1 MAWDPWS
8 LVTYITHTSMTFTK
22 GAQDALL
29 QWANTFALDK
39 KARTM
44 DDFHDGILLSQI
56 LADLDTSYDPSEVQ
70 TEDKRWLANK
80 KNLQSVYKGLAR
92 LIHRE
97 CPGLGRQAR
106 IADFRAIA
114 SSPDAQGICK
124 VGHDHPVCSTKP
136 TQRVLTTVSLQLLAL
151 LFAVAMLGSNNERYV
166 TRITR
171 DITDGAALSQ
181 LQRITVEMK
190 TDMEEALAAAGTD
203 DAHDVAVEARDPDL
217 ALEEENA
224 GLMAQ
229 LDKKQKNLAD
239 METRLAHLQES
250 YDDLKDE
257 AARVTSELE
266 DVRSMH
272 SGAGDQVIRNL
283 EMKIREQDELIATQ
297 EGQLEDV
304 RVAKERLQTEMA
316 ALKTRAARADVLE
329 DEVNELRYRAEELGR
344 KANMVERYK
353 QKLEASSKMQSEL
366 DNLRYEKEEMQRD
379 LLEYEK
385 VLKRNR
391 ALELTN
397 DKYAEKMQD
406 YEVQLIELDGKRKEE
421 YNEMIALREHLESL
435 SAQRKADEMFIG
447 ELQEQISTGGHGHG
461 NKSPSSPGGAGFNLD
476 EELENAK
483 DVAPNLSLEISRLKA
498 ENQLLRS
505 SMGSGSENSRLRKE
519 LEEERAQRNR
529 LQKNF
534 NDIHEKHTVAEAQ
547 VQSLLRDMTDEKYV
561 EKMDTLFPAGG
572 NVAMLTQEFFTARA
586 YNELVAQQ
594 KKSELELKQHMELA
608 TELRNRIADRD
619 RELLSAKTDLSAVE
633 KDSIE
638 ALEELKATD
647 KLISGSLQE
656 ELEALRTD
664 HKNAATDVQEA
675 QKALTK
681 ALLEKDELR
690 KDLDT
695 VKEQG
700 AGQDSSKYLEKIQQL
715 RDRLKERNEQLEK
728 AERDRHDLTRK
739 LKASTDG
746 GAALAQKTQS
756 DQIIKNL
763 QRENALIATAWYDL
777 TSRLQSNHVVLQ
789 RRNDVPRSWLN
800 KQRQMVNGTAKPCFF
815 QA

>member
-1 MAWDPWS
+1 
-8 LVTYITHTSMTFTK
+8 MTFTK

-39 KARTM
+39 KAETM
-44 DDFHDGILLSQI
+44 DDFHDGVLLSQI
-56 LADLDTSYDPSEVQ
+56 LVDLDTSYDPSEVQ

-80 KNLQSVYKGLAR
+80 KNLQSVYKGLTR
-92 LIHRE
+92 LILRE
-97 CPGLGRQAR
+97 CPGLSRQAR

-124 VGHDHPVCSTKP
+124 
-136 TQRVLTTVSLQLLAL
+136 LLAL

-224 GLMAQ
+224 SLMAQ
-229 LDKKQKNLAD
+229 LDKKKKNLAD

-297 EGQLEDV
+297 EGQLEDM
-304 RVAKERLQTEMA
+304 RVAKERLQTEIA

-447 ELQEQISTGGHGHG
+447 ELQEQISTGGHGSG

-534 NDIHEKHTVAEAQ
+534 NEIHEKHTVAEAQ
-547 VQSLLRDMTDEKYV
+547 VQSLLRDMTDEK
-561 EKMDTLFPAGG
+561 
-572 NVAMLTQEFFTARA
+572 A

-594 KKSELELKQHMELA
+594 KKSELELKQHIELA

-619 RELLSAKTDLSAVE
+619 RELLSARTDLSAVE

-664 HKNAATDVQEA
+664 HKNATTDVQEA

-800 KQRQMVNGTAKPCFF
+800 KQRQMVNATPRNPSLIPRSSLSYHSSH
-815 QA
+815 

>member
-1 MAWDPWS
+1 
-8 LVTYITHTSMTFTK
+8 MTFTK

-39 KARTM
+39 KAETM
-44 DDFHDGILLSQI
+44 DDFHDGVLLSQI
-56 LADLDTSYDPSEVQ
+56 LVDLDTSYDPSEVQ

-80 KNLQSVYKGLAR
+80 KNLQSVYKGLTR
-92 LIHRE
+92 LILRE
-97 CPGLGRQAR
+97 CPGLSRQAR

-124 VGHDHPVCSTKP
+124 
-136 TQRVLTTVSLQLLAL
+136 LLAL

-224 GLMAQ
+224 SLMAQ
-229 LDKKQKNLAD
+229 LDKKKKNLAD

-297 EGQLEDV
+297 EGQLEDM
-304 RVAKERLQTEMA
+304 RIAKERLQTEMA
-316 ALKTRAARADVLE
+316 ALKTRAARGDVLQ

-391 ALELTN
+391 ALELAN

-406 YEVQLIELDGKRKEE
+406 YEVQLIELDNKRKEE

-447 ELQEQISTGGHGHG
+447 ELQEQISTGGHGAG

-505 SMGSGSENSRLRKE
+505 SMGSGSENSRLRRE

-547 VQSLLRDMTDEKYV
+547 VQSLLRDMTDEK
-561 EKMDTLFPAGG
+561 
-572 NVAMLTQEFFTARA
+572 A
-586 YNELVAQQ
+586 YTELVAQQ
-594 KKSELELKQHMELA
+594 KKSELELKQHIELA

-619 RELLSAKTDLSAVE
+619 RELLSVKTDLSAVE

-647 KLISGSLQE
+647 KLISGSLHE

-664 HKNAATDVQEA
+664 HKNATTDVQEA

>member
-1 MAWDPWS
+1 MP
-8 LVTYITHTSMTFTK
+8 FTK

-29 QWANTFALDK
+29 QWANTFTLDK
-39 KARTM
+39 KARSM
-44 DDFHDGILLSQI
+44 DDFHDGVLLSQI
-56 LADLDTSYDPSEVQ
+56 LADLDTNYDPSEVQ

-124 VGHDHPVCSTKP
+124 VCRREACSKP
-136 TQRVLTTVSLQLLAL
+136 SQHALIISTFQLLSL

-190 TDMEEALAAAGTD
+190 TDMEEALANAGTD
-203 DAHDVAVEARDPDL
+203 EAHDVAIEARDPDL

-224 GLMAQ
+224 GLMVQ

-266 DVRSMH
+266 DIRSMH

-297 EGQLEDV
+297 EGQAEDM
-304 RVAKERLQTEMA
+304 RIAKERLQTEIT
-316 ALKTRAARADVLE
+316 ALKTRANKADALE
-329 DEVNELRYRAEELGR
+329 DEVNELRYRTEELGR

-353 QKLEASSKMQSEL
+353 QKLEASNKMQSEL

-421 YNEMIALREHLESL
+421 YNEMVSLREHLESL

-447 ELQEQISTGGHGHG
+447 ELQEQISTGGHGSG
-461 NKSPSSPGGAGFNLD
+461 NKSPSSAGGAGFNLD

-505 SMGSGSENSRLRKE
+505 SMGSGPENARLRKE

-529 LQKNF
+529 LQKNY
-534 NDIHEKHTVAEAQ
+534 NDVHEKQTVAEAQ

-561 EKMDTLFPAGG
+561 EKMDALFPAGG
-572 NVAMLTQEFFTARA
+572 TVSMLTQEFFTARA
-586 YNELVAQQ
+586 YNELVSQQ
-594 KKSELELKQHMELA
+594 KKSELELKQHVELA

-619 RELLSAKTDLSAVE
+619 RELLSARTDLSAVE

-664 HKNAATDVQEA
+664 HKNATTDAQEA

-681 ALLEKDELR
+681 VLLKKDELR

-700 AGQDSSKYLEKIQQL
+700 AGQDSAKSLEKIQQL

-728 AERDRHDLTRK
+728 AERDKHDLTRK

-815 QA
+815 KV

>member
-1 MAWDPWS
+1 MA
-8 LVTYITHTSMTFTK
+8 FTK

-29 QWANTFALDK
+29 QWANSFTLDQ
-39 KARTM
+39 KAKTM

-56 LADLDTSYDPSEVQ
+56 LSDIDPSYDPSEVQ

-124 VGHDHPVCSTKP
+124 
-136 TQRVLTTVSLQLLAL
+136 LLSL
-151 LFAVAMLGSNNERYV
+151 LFAVAMLGGSNERYV

-190 TDMEEALAAAGTD
+190 TDMDEALANAGSD
-203 DAHDVAVEARDPDL
+203 EAHEVAIEARDPDL

-224 GLMAQ
+224 GLMAR

-266 DVRSMH
+266 DIRSMH

-283 EMKIREQDELIATQ
+283 EQKIREQDELIATQ
-297 EGQLEDV
+297 EGQVEDL
-304 RVAKERLQTEMA
+304 RVAKERLQIDIA
-316 ALKTRAARADVLE
+316 SLKLKANKADALE
-329 DEVNELRYRAEELGR
+329 DEVNELRYRTEELGR

-353 QKLEASSKMQSEL
+353 QKLEASNRMQSEL

-391 ALELTN
+391 VLELTN

-421 YNEMIALREHLESL
+421 FNEMLSLREHLDTL
-435 SAQRKADEMFIG
+435 NAQRKADEVFIG
-447 ELQEQISTGGHGHG
+447 ELQEQISAGGHGAG
-461 NKSPSSPGGAGFNLD
+461 NKSPSSPGGAKFNLD

-505 SMGSGSENSRLRKE
+505 SMGSGPENARLRKE

-529 LQKNF
+529 LQKNY
-534 NDIHEKHTVAEAQ
+534 NDVHEKQTVAEAQ
-547 VQSLLRDMTDEKYV
+547 VQSLLRDATDEKYV
-561 EKMDTLFPAGG
+561 EIMDALLPNGG
-572 NVAMLTQEFFTARA
+572 HVPTLTQEYFTART

-594 KKSELELKQHMELA
+594 KKSELELRQHIEAA
-608 TELRNRIADRD
+608 TELQNRIADRD
-619 RELLSAKTDLSAVE
+619 RELLSARTDLSAVE
-633 KDSIE
+633 KGSIE

-656 ELEALRTD
+656 ELEALRLD
-664 HKNAATDVQEA
+664 YKNAINDSQEA

-681 ALLEKDELR
+681 ILLEKDELR
-690 KDLDT
+690 KDLDAA
-695 VKEQG
+695 KEQG
-700 AGQDSSKYLEKIQQL
+700 AGQDSAKSVEKIQQL

-728 AERDRHDLTRK
+728 AERDRHDLMRK
-739 LKASTDG
+739 LKASQDG
-746 GAALAQKTQS
+746 GAALAQRTQS

>member
-1 MAWDPWS
+1 
-8 LVTYITHTSMTFTK
+8 MTFTK

-124 VGHDHPVCSTKP
+124 
-136 TQRVLTTVSLQLLAL
+136 LLAL

-224 GLMAQ
+224 SLMAQ
-229 LDKKQKNLAD
+229 LDKKKKNLAD

-257 AARVTSELE
+257 TARVTSELE

-297 EGQLEDV
+297 EGQLEDM
-304 RVAKERLQTEMA
+304 RVAKERLQTEIA

-406 YEVQLIELDGKRKEE
+406 YEVLKRNRALELANDKYAEKMQDYEVQLIELDNKRKEE

-447 ELQEQISTGGHGHG
+447 ELQEQISTGGHGAG
-461 NKSPSSPGGAGFNLD
+461 NKSPTWRP
-476 EELENAK
+476 
-483 DVAPNLSLEISRLKA
+483 I
-498 ENQLLRS
+498 
-505 SMGSGSENSRLRKE
+505 
-519 LEEERAQRNR
+519 
-529 LQKNF
+529 
-534 NDIHEKHTVAEAQ
+534 
-547 VQSLLRDMTDEKYV
+547 
-561 EKMDTLFPAGG
+561 
-572 NVAMLTQEFFTARA
+572 
-586 YNELVAQQ
+586 
-594 KKSELELKQHMELA
+594 
-608 TELRNRIADRD
+608 
-619 RELLSAKTDLSAVE
+619 
-633 KDSIE
+633 
-638 ALEELKATD
+638 
-647 KLISGSLQE
+647 
-656 ELEALRTD
+656 
-664 HKNAATDVQEA
+664 
-675 QKALTK
+675 
-681 ALLEKDELR
+681 
-690 KDLDT
+690 
-695 VKEQG
+695 
-700 AGQDSSKYLEKIQQL
+700 
-715 RDRLKERNEQLEK
+715 
-728 AERDRHDLTRK
+728 
-739 LKASTDG
+739 
-746 GAALAQKTQS
+746 
-756 DQIIKNL
+756 
-763 QRENALIATAWYDL
+763 
-777 TSRLQSNHVVLQ
+777 
-789 RRNDVPRSWLN
+789 
-800 KQRQMVNGTAKPCFF
+800 
-815 QA
+815 

>member
-1 MAWDPWS
+1 
-8 LVTYITHTSMTFTK
+8 MTFTK

-56 LADLDTSYDPSEVQ
+56 LADLDTSYDPSEIQ

-203 DAHDVAVEARDPDL
+203 DAHDVAVGGAGPGPSL
-217 ALEEENA
+217 LEEENA

-421 YNEMIALREHLESL
+421 YNEMIALREHL
-435 SAQRKADEMFIG
+435 D
-447 ELQEQISTGGHGHG
+447 
-461 NKSPSSPGGAGFNLD
+461 
-476 EELENAK
+476 
-483 DVAPNLSLEISRLKA
+483 
-498 ENQLLRS
+498 
-505 SMGSGSENSRLRKE
+505 MGSRSEQSRLRKE
-519 LEEERAQRNR
+519 LDEEPAQRNR

-561 EKMDTLFPAGG
+561 EKMDVLFPAGG

-715 RDRLKERNEQLEK
+715 RDRLKERNEVSGPLSVQSRYT
-728 AERDRHDLTRK
+728 RDHIVIFPDNNTRLPGQPTRPPACK
-739 LKASTDG
+739 QARSSILPARPS
-746 GAALAQKTQS
+746 AALVRDSHPLA
-756 DQIIKNL
+756 
-763 QRENALIATAWYDL
+763 REPAFKMTAPKL
-777 TSRLQSNHVVLQ
+777 SLSSVHSPTCI
-789 RRNDVPRSWLN
+789 
-800 KQRQMVNGTAKPCFF
+800 GTAESGIPAPVQGSNPILPEPKERPTSWWSVHSSVPQEKRSSWGALFW
-815 QA
+815 

>member
-1 MAWDPWS
+1 
-8 LVTYITHTSMTFTK
+8 
-22 GAQDALL
+22 
-29 QWANTFALDK
+29 
-39 KARTM
+39 
-44 DDFHDGILLSQI
+44 
-56 LADLDTSYDPSEVQ
+56 
-70 TEDKRWLANK
+70 
-80 KNLQSVYKGLAR
+80 
-92 LIHRE
+92 
-97 CPGLGRQAR
+97 
-106 IADFRAIA
+106 
-114 SSPDAQGICK
+114 
-124 VGHDHPVCSTKP
+124 
-136 TQRVLTTVSLQLLAL
+136 
-151 LFAVAMLGSNNERYV
+151 
-166 TRITR
+166 
-171 DITDGAALSQ
+171 
-181 LQRITVEMK
+181 
-190 TDMEEALAAAGTD
+190 
-203 DAHDVAVEARDPDL
+203 
-217 ALEEENA
+217 
-224 GLMAQ
+224 
-229 LDKKQKNLAD
+229 
-239 METRLAHLQES
+239 
-250 YDDLKDE
+250 
-257 AARVTSELE
+257 
-266 DVRSMH
+266 
-272 SGAGDQVIRNL
+272 
-283 EMKIREQDELIATQ
+283 
-297 EGQLEDV
+297 
-304 RVAKERLQTEMA
+304 
-316 ALKTRAARADVLE
+316 
-329 DEVNELRYRAEELGR
+329 
-344 KANMVERYK
+344 
-353 QKLEASSKMQSEL
+353 
-366 DNLRYEKEEMQRD
+366 
-379 LLEYEK
+379 
-385 VLKRNR
+385 
-391 ALELTN
+391 
-397 DKYAEKMQD
+397 MQD

-447 ELQEQISTGGHGHG
+447 ELQEQISTGGHGAG

-534 NDIHEKHTVAEAQ
+534 NEIHEKHTVAEAQVQSLLRDMTDEKYVEKMDALFPAGGNVPMLTQEFFTARAYNELVAQQKKSELELKQHIELATELRNRIADRDRELLSARTDLSALLRSSMGSGSENSRLRRELEEERAQRNRLQKNFNDIHEKHTVAEAQ

-561 EKMDTLFPAGG
+561 EKMDALFPAGG

-586 YNELVAQQ
+586 YTELVAQQ
-594 KKSELELKQHMELA
+594 KKSELELKQHIELA

-619 RELLSAKTDLSAVE
+619 RELLSVKTDLSAVE

-664 HKNAATDVQEA
+664 HKNATTDVQEA

-715 RDRLKERNEQLEK
+715 RDRLKERNEVSGPLSVRSRYTRDHIVIYPDNNTRLPGQPTRPPACKQARSSILPARPSAALVRDSHPLAREPAFTMTAPKLSLSSQLEK

>member
-1 MAWDPWS
+1 
-8 LVTYITHTSMTFTK
+8 
-22 GAQDALL
+22 
-29 QWANTFALDK
+29 
-39 KARTM
+39 
-44 DDFHDGILLSQI
+44 
-56 LADLDTSYDPSEVQ
+56 
-70 TEDKRWLANK
+70 
-80 KNLQSVYKGLAR
+80 
-92 LIHRE
+92 
-97 CPGLGRQAR
+97 
-106 IADFRAIA
+106 
-114 SSPDAQGICK
+114 
-124 VGHDHPVCSTKP
+124 
-136 TQRVLTTVSLQLLAL
+136 
-151 LFAVAMLGSNNERYV
+151 
-166 TRITR
+166 
-171 DITDGAALSQ
+171 
-181 LQRITVEMK
+181 
-190 TDMEEALAAAGTD
+190 
-203 DAHDVAVEARDPDL
+203 
-217 ALEEENA
+217 
-224 GLMAQ
+224 
-229 LDKKQKNLAD
+229 
-239 METRLAHLQES
+239 
-250 YDDLKDE
+250 
-257 AARVTSELE
+257 
-266 DVRSMH
+266 MH

-297 EGQLEDV
+297 EGQLEDM
-304 RVAKERLQTEMA
+304 RIAKERLQTEMA
-316 ALKTRAARADVLE
+316 ALKTRAARGDVLQ

-391 ALELTN
+391 ALELAN

-406 YEVQLIELDGKRKEE
+406 YEVQLIELDNKRKEE

-447 ELQEQISTGGHGHG
+447 ELQEQISTGGHGAG

-505 SMGSGSENSRLRKE
+505 SMGSGSENSRLRRE

-547 VQSLLRDMTDEKYV
+547 VQSLLRDMTDEK
-561 EKMDTLFPAGG
+561 
-572 NVAMLTQEFFTARA
+572 A
-586 YNELVAQQ
+586 YTELVAQQ
-594 KKSELELKQHMELA
+594 KKSELELKQHIELA

-619 RELLSAKTDLSAVE
+619 RELLSVKTDLSAVE

-647 KLISGSLQE
+647 KLISGSLHE

-664 HKNAATDVQEA
+664 HKNATTDVQEA

-728 AERDRHDLTRK
+728 AERDRHDLMRK

-800 KQRQMVNGTAKPCFF
+800 KQRQMVNATPRK
-815 QA
+815 

>member
-1 MAWDPWS
+1 
-8 LVTYITHTSMTFTK
+8 MTFTK

-39 KARTM
+39 KAETM
-44 DDFHDGILLSQI
+44 DDFHDGVLLSQI
-56 LADLDTSYDPSEVQ
+56 LVDLDTSYDPSEVQ

-80 KNLQSVYKGLAR
+80 KNLQSVYKGLTR
-92 LIHRE
+92 LILRE
-97 CPGLGRQAR
+97 CPGLSRQAR

-124 VGHDHPVCSTKP
+124 
-136 TQRVLTTVSLQLLAL
+136 LLAL

-224 GLMAQ
+224 SLMAQ
-229 LDKKQKNLAD
+229 LDKKKKNLAD

-297 EGQLEDV
+297 EGQLEDM
-304 RVAKERLQTEMA
+304 RIAKERLQTEMA
-316 ALKTRAARADVLE
+316 ALKTRAARGDVLQ

-391 ALELTN
+391 ALELAN

-406 YEVQLIELDGKRKEE
+406 YEVQLIELDNKRKEE

-447 ELQEQISTGGHGHG
+447 ELQEQISTGGHGAG

-505 SMGSGSENSRLRKE
+505 SMGSGSENSRLRRE

-547 VQSLLRDMTDEKYV
+547 VQSLLRDMTDEK
-561 EKMDTLFPAGG
+561 
-572 NVAMLTQEFFTARA
+572 A
-586 YNELVAQQ
+586 YTELVAQQ
-594 KKSELELKQHMELA
+594 KKSELELKQHIELA

-619 RELLSAKTDLSAVE
+619 RELLSVKTDLSAVE

-647 KLISGSLQE
+647 KLISGSLHE

-664 HKNAATDVQEA
+664 HKNATTDVQEA

-800 KQRQMVNGTAKPCFF
+800 KQRQMVNATPRK
-815 QA
+815 

>member
-1 MAWDPWS
+1 
-8 LVTYITHTSMTFTK
+8 MTFTK

-39 KARTM
+39 KAETM
-44 DDFHDGILLSQI
+44 DDFHDGVLLSQI
-56 LADLDTSYDPSEVQ
+56 LVDLDTSYDPSEVQ

-80 KNLQSVYKGLAR
+80 KNLQSVYKGLTR
-92 LIHRE
+92 LILRE
-97 CPGLGRQAR
+97 CPGLSRQAR

-124 VGHDHPVCSTKP
+124 
-136 TQRVLTTVSLQLLAL
+136 LLAL

-224 GLMAQ
+224 SLMAQ
-229 LDKKQKNLAD
+229 LDKKKKNLAD

-297 EGQLEDV
+297 EGQLEDM
-304 RVAKERLQTEMA
+304 RIAKERLQTEMA
-316 ALKTRAARADVLE
+316 ALKTRAARGDVLQ

-391 ALELTN
+391 ALELAN

-406 YEVQLIELDGKRKEE
+406 YEVQLIELDNKRKEE

-447 ELQEQISTGGHGHG
+447 ELQEQISTGGHGAG

-505 SMGSGSENSRLRKE
+505 SMGSGSENSRLRRE

-561 EKMDTLFPAGG
+561 EKMDALFPAGG

-586 YNELVAQQ
+586 YTELVAQQ
-594 KKSELELKQHMELA
+594 KKSELELKQHIELA

-619 RELLSAKTDLSAVE
+619 RELLSVKTDLSAVE

-647 KLISGSLQE
+647 KLISGSLHE

-664 HKNAATDVQEA
+664 HKNATTDVQEA